1 MGVDGKKTKPERVE
15 TDESLRAERAKV
27 DRELARYQ
35 EAIDEDADQVI
46 DRARENADVVL
57 ATARAR
63 EDQLLEQAA
72 ASVATPT
79 TTVVEERALE
89 DEVLRVERAAADE
102 ALSREREESD
112 RLLSPLLPM
121 EREKTDR
128 HLLTERVRSDDALS
142 NRDDFLG
149 IVSHDLRNL
158 LGAIVMSSALLSKRA
173 PEGDEG
179 KATRAET
186 ERIQR
191 YAARMNRLVGD
202 LLDVASIDS
211 GRLAVAHV
219 RSDAAALVAETVE
232 MFMGSASAKG
242 VDLAMEL
249 AERPLWA
256 DFDHDRMLQVLAN
269 LIANAIK
276 FTPRGG
282 SIRVRGE
289 RAEGGLL
296 FTVSDTGAGIA
307 SDMLENIFKRFWQVS
322 ENDRRGVGL
331 GLYIVR
337 SVVDAHG
344 GRVWAESELGKGS
357 RFYFTLPVS
366 AAATD

>member
-1 MGVDGKKTKPERVE
+1 MAVDGKKAKPERVE
-15 TDESLRAERAKV
+15 TDESLRTERARA
-27 DRELARYQ
+27 DRELARHQ
-35 EAIDEDADQVI
+35 VAIQEDADEVI
-46 DRARENADVVL
+46 DRARENADAVL

-63 EDQLLEQAA
+63 EDQLLEEAA
-72 ASVATPT
+72 APVDAPAA
-79 TTVVEERALE
+79 VLVEERALE
-89 DEVLRVERAAADE
+89 DEVLKVERAAADE
-102 ALSREREESD
+102 ALRHEREETA
-112 RLLSPLLPM
+112 RVLSPLLPM

-128 HLLTERVRSDDALS
+128 HLLTERVRSDDALA

-149 IVSHDLRNL
+149 MVSHDLRNL
-158 LGAIVMSSALLSKRA
+158 LGAIVVSSALLSKRA

-179 KATRAET
+179 KVTRAET

-211 GRLAVAHV
+211 GRLAVARV
-219 RSDAAALVAETVE
+219 RGDVAALLAETAE
-232 MFMGSASAKG
+232 MYRGSASAKG
-242 VDLAMEL
+242 IDLETEL

-256 DFDHDRMLQVLAN
+256 EFDHDRMLQVLAN

-276 FTPRGG
+276 FTRPGG

-289 RAEGGLL
+289 RTEGGLL
-296 FTVSDTGAGIA
+296 LSVSDTGPGIDG
-307 SDMLENIFKRFWQVS
+307 DMLENIFKRFWQAD

-337 SVVDAHG
+337 SIVDAHG
-344 GRVWAESELGKGS
+344 GRVWAESELGRGS
-357 RFYFTLPVS
+357 RFFVTLPAPV
-366 AAATD
+366 AAKD

>member
-1 MGVDGKKTKPERVE
+1 MAVDGKKAKPERVE
-15 TDESLRAERAKV
+15 TDESLRTERARA
-27 DRELARYQ
+27 DRELARHQ
-35 EAIDEDADQVI
+35 VAIQEDADEVI
-46 DRARENADVVL
+46 DRARENADAVL

-63 EDQLLEQAA
+63 EDQLLEEAA
-72 ASVATPT
+72 APVDAPAA
-79 TTVVEERALE
+79 VLVEERALE
-89 DEVLRVERAAADE
+89 DEVLKVERAAADE
-102 ALSREREESD
+102 ALRHEREETA
-112 RLLSPLLPM
+112 RVLSPLLPM

-128 HLLTERVRSDDALS
+128 HLLTERVRSDDALA

-149 IVSHDLRNL
+149 MVSHDLRNL
-158 LGAIVMSSALLSKRA
+158 LGAIVVSSALLSKRA

-179 KATRAET
+179 KVTRAET

-211 GRLAVAHV
+211 GRLAVARV
-219 RSDAAALVAETVE
+219 RGDVAALLAETAE
-232 MFMGSASAKG
+232 MYRGSASAKG
-242 VDLAMEL
+242 IDLETEL

-256 DFDHDRMLQVLAN
+256 EFDHDRMLQVLAN

-276 FTPRGG
+276 FTRPGG

-289 RAEGGLL
+289 RTEGGLL
-296 FTVSDTGAGIA
+296 LSVSDTGPGIDG
-307 SDMLENIFKRFWQVS
+307 DMLENIFKRFWQAD

-337 SVVDAHG
+337 SIVDAHG
-344 GRVWAESELGKGS
+344 GRVWAESEVGQGS
-357 RFYFTLPVS
+357 RFFVTLPGP
-366 AAATD
+366 AAAKD